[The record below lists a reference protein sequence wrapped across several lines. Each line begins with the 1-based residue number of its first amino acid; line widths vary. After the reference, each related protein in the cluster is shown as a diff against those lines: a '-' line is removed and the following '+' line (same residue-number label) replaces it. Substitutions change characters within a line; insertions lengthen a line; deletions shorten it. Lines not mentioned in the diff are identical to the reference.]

1 MCISCLHKSFPTSHG
16 ICFPGAVVKGF
27 VLRPVVTVLT
37 VVAVARKMVVSVF
50 PGAFENDFCRRG
62 SPRSVPSVE
71 MRCLDLFWTVK
82 AIWAETEQI
91 EKTRQKK
98 TVYNIHTYVYMYI
111 IYIYDYITNNKN
123 GRYSKVK
130 PPQQAGE
137 GSSPRKTSRWKHFHH
152 FQRRSL
158 HLRHRSETQRSDSRR
173 VEYLEVPLMTKYEA
187 PRNIQTS

>member
-1 MCISCLHKSFPTSHG
+1 
-16 ICFPGAVVKGF
+16 VKGF
-27 VLRPVVTVLT
+27 VLRPVVTVVT

-98 TVYNIHTYVYMYI
+98 TVYNIHTYVYICIYICIYI
-111 IYIYDYITNNKN
+111 IYIYTYMIT
-123 GRYSKVK
+123 
-130 PPQQAGE
+130 
-137 GSSPRKTSRWKHFHH
+137 
-152 FQRRSL
+152 
-158 HLRHRSETQRSDSRR
+158 
-173 VEYLEVPLMTKYEA
+173 
-187 PRNIQTS
+187 

>member
-1 MCISCLHKSFPTSHG
+1 MALAASSGRLGVDASLELSSDEEGAFQMFPATRYIYVSVIFSCWHFQKINSRYSTNRMCISCLHKSFPTSHG

-111 IYIYDYITNNKN
+111 IYIYMIT
-123 GRYSKVK
+123 
-130 PPQQAGE
+130 
-137 GSSPRKTSRWKHFHH
+137 
-152 FQRRSL
+152 
-158 HLRHRSETQRSDSRR
+158 
-173 VEYLEVPLMTKYEA
+173 
-187 PRNIQTS
+187 